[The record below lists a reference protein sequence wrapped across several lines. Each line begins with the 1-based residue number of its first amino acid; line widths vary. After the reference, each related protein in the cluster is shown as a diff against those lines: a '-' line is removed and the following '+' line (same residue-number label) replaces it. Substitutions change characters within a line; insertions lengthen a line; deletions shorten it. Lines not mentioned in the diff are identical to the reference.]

1 MGVGVTHPYP
11 TPTCGEPT
19 PLPRIRSNPHTQIHS
34 TGKPPFLFQTQD
46 PGGIYIF
53 RKGIA
58 NVRVCV

>member
-19 PLPRIRSNPHTQIHS
+19 PLPRIRSIPLTPYIPTEH
-34 TGKPPFLFQTQD
+34 PPLSFQTQD